1 MFDAYFVEYA
11 MNERIRELAEQVV
24 GPSRLHGGDF
34 ALMGNHQLE
43 KFATL
48 IIQECANIA
57 LREDHDP
64 YECIL
69 KHFGVGNETNNC

>member
-1 MFDAYFVEYA
+1 MKP
-11 MNERIRELAEQVV
+11 RIQQLAEQLGYDWNWTTQVDF
-24 GPSRLHGGDF
+24 GPKE
-34 ALMGNHQLE
+34 ME

-69 KHFGVGNETNNC
+69 KHFGVTNAIQTD

>member
-1 MFDAYFVEYA
+1 
-11 MNERIRELAEQVV
+11 MNPRIQELAEQVV
-24 GPSRLHGGDF
+24 GPSRLFGGEF
-34 ALMGNHQLE
+34 ALMGDSQVE

-69 KHFGVGNETNNC
+69 KHFGVNGNDYTD

>member
-1 MFDAYFVEYA
+1 
-11 MNERIRELAEQVV
+11 MNERLAKLTEQCYEYNETMQ
-24 GPSRLHGGDF
+24 GAWF
-34 ALMGNHQLE
+34 NKT
-43 KFATL
+43 KFAVL

-69 KHFGVGNETNNC
+69 KHFGVTNAIQTN

>member
-1 MFDAYFVEYA
+1 
-11 MNERIRELAEQVV
+11 MNDRIKELAEQVV
-24 GPSRLHGGDF
+24 GPSRLFGGEF
-34 ALMGNHQLE
+34 ALMGDSQVE

-57 LREDHDP
+57 LREEHDP

-69 KHFGVGNETNNC
+69 KHFGVTNDIQTD

>member
-1 MFDAYFVEYA
+1 
-11 MNERIRELAEQVV
+11 MNPRIQELAEQVV
-24 GPSRLHGGDF
+24 GPSRLFGGEF
-34 ALMGNHQLE
+34 ALMGDSQVE

-69 KHFGVGNETNNC
+69 KHFGVTNAIQTD